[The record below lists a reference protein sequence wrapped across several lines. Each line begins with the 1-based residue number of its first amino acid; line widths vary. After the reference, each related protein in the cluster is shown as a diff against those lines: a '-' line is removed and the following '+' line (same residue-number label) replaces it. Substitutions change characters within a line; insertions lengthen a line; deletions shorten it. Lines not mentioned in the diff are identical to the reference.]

1 MPAIQPKA
9 AIFDDAFTERK
20 HSVSTSAITITR
32 SASSH
37 TVLASIQFTNTEP
50 CDLLAFA
57 SIDVRQ
63 SGVIARWVRTW
74 LWITLDDMEIG
85 NGMHTIGSFGP
96 DLEPIFTY
104 SAHGALGARKD
115 VAPGA
120 HTVQLRARADVS
132 SGSPTVQAVVRE
144 FQTIE
149 FYK

>member
-9 AIFDDAFTERK
+9 AIFDDTFTERK

-115 VAPGA
+115 VAPGSSY
-120 HTVQLRARADVS
+120 RATSSQGRRIKWIPDCPGCCTRVS
-132 SGSPTVQAVVRE
+132 NHR
-144 FQTIE
+144 IL
-149 FYK
+149 

>member
-1 MPAIQPKA
+1 CEYPDAFAPRCCRTEEVGGDMPAIQPKA
-9 AIFDDAFTERK
+9 AIFDDTFTERK
-20 HSVSTSAITITR
+20 HSVSTSAISITR

-74 LWITLDDMEIG
+74 LWITLDGMEIG

-104 SAHGALGARKD
+104 SAHGALGRSEE
-115 VAPGA
+115 
-120 HTVQLRARADVS
+120 HTSELQS
-132 SGSPTVQAVVRE
+132 RE
-144 FQTIE
+144 NLVCRL
-149 FYK
+149 